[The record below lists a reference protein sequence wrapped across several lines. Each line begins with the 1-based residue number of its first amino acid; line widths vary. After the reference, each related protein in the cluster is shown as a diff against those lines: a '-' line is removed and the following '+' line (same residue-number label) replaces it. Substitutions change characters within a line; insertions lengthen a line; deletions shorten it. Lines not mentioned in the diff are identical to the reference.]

1 MVRVSS
7 TLSVAIACM
16 AVALSAG
23 GQQRPAANRQVVV
36 SAAVSLTEVLQQLAP
51 VYQQK
56 TGDQV
61 VLNLGASN
69 TLARQIR
76 FSAGVDLFISADE
89 AQMDAVAAQIDPAT
103 RIDLLS
109 NQLAIAVPDDRP
121 RTMKSAREL
130 LDPAIRRIAIGDP
143 AGVPAG
149 VYAKQYLQSIGI
161 WPDLAMKIVPSGS
174 VRLALAAVESGAADA
189 AIVYHTDVAMAAH
202 ARESLLIPAGQGPR
216 IVYPAALVRAGHNPE
231 GARRF
236 LAFLQ
241 TPEAAAV
248 FTHAGFVA
256 AANPKSPIPKPKS
269 QVFIRDFELS
279 SLGLGIWDSGFGI

>member
-1 MVRVSS
+1 MARLQTIWLLALVS
-7 TLSVAIACM
+7 
-16 AVALSAG
+16 AVAAPAAA
-23 GQQRPAANRQVVV
+23 QRGPAANRQVVV

-51 VYQQK
+51 ICRQS

-76 FSAGVDLFISADE
+76 FGAGVDVFISAGE
-89 AQMDAVAAQIDPAT
+89 AQLHTVGAEIDPAS
-103 RIDLLS
+103 RVDLLS

-121 RTMKSAREL
+121 RSMMSPRDL

-143 AGVPAG
+143 AAVPAG

-161 WPDLAMKIVPSGS
+161 WSEIAGKVVPAGS
-174 VRLALAAVESGAADA
+174 VRLALAAVESGGADA

-202 ARESLLIPAGQGPR
+202 AREALLIPAADGPR
-216 IVYPAALVRAGHNPE
+216 IVYPAAIVRAGRNQD
-231 GARRF
+231 GGRRF

-241 TPEAAAV
+241 TRTAAAV
-248 FTHAGFVA
+248 FTRAGFTA
-256 AANPKSPIPKPKS
+256 
-269 QVFIRDFELS
+269 LS
-279 SLGLGIWDSGFGI
+279 GRP